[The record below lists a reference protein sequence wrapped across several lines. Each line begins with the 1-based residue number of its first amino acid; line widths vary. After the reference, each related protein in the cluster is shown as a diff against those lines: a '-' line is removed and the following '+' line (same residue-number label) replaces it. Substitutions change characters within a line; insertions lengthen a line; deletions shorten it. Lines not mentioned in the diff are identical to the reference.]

1 MSRLAIVVA
10 YSAAVL
16 AWIYV
21 LPDSR
26 ALRVGAFVLV
36 NTGLGASVGRTWTL
50 PLAGL
55 TPLLALPRLD
65 DGLSEWAYWLVLAP
79 AGAALIAFGLGLRR
93 LAERDLGG
101 HAQSQRS

>member
-10 YSAAVL
+10 YSAAAF

-21 LPDSR
+21 LPDSP

-36 NTGLGASVGRTWTL
+36 NTGLGAAFARIWTL

-55 TPLLALPRLD
+55 FPLLALPRLD
-65 DGLSEWAYWLVLAP
+65 DGSSEWAYWLVLAP
-79 AGAALIAFGLGLRR
+79 AAAALIAFGLGLRR

-101 HAQSQRS
+101 EPQSQRS